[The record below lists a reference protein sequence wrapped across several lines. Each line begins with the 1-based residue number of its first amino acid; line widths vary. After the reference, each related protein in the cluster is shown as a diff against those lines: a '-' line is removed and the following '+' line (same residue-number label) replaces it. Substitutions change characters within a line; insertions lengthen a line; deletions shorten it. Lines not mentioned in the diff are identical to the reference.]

1 MTTKVT
7 ANDGARTLLQ
17 KHPGLEL
24 FIQSEATCGVFL
36 FSSYG

>member
-7 ANDGARTLLQ
+7 ANDGATTLLQ
-17 KHPGLEL
+17 KHPRLEM
-24 FIQSEATCGVFL
+24 FIQSEATRGAFL